1 MDRFIKLIFSYI
13 CSNLCILIAVLLI
26 HGEETCISD
35 NYTNQNKVD
44 RFETWSLNPIV
55 KQSLPS
61 LNQTEKIWAKNPIDY
76 FIVSKLNEKKL
87 SPSREA
93 KRETLIRRLYFDI
106 MGLPPTPNE
115 IVEFVNDTN
124 PLAYEQ
130 LVEKLLASPQYGE
143 RWARHWLDIV
153 HYGDTHGYDKD
164 KLRPNAWPYRDY
176 VIRSFNS
183 DKPYKQFVH
192 EQVAGDALFPE
203 TQDGIEAM
211 GFISAGPWDF
221 IGHAEVPETKL
232 DGRIARNIDRD
243 DMVKNTMN
251 TFIST
256 TVQCARCHDH
266 KFDEV
271 NMTDYYRMQAIFSAL
286 DRADQEYYSDPEI
299 AEKSANLKKE
309 IIHQKAILVSIESK
323 IKTKGGEKLKKLN
336 IKLKELRQ
344 KANAEARAEYGYH
357 SQIAQKQD
365 TIKWVQVDLGKIS
378 EINQVSL
385 IGASDSYNN
394 IGDGFGFPIR
404 YKIETSNDSEFRK
417 NITIIADR
425 LHSDQSNPGVQP
437 QHFSFPKVKN
447 RYIRLTATKLA
458 ARSNDFILAMGEMQ
472 IENKLGENIAIGK
485 NVTSLDSI
493 EAPIRWQRKNLVD
506 NLYNGQAKNPD
517 LAQLIINTE
526 SEHTSLIDSIV
537 SEEISSKRKKAKAAL
552 AKAEERIKSLP
563 KPKKVY
569 VGKVHTGSGAFRGTG
584 NEGGKP
590 RTIRILHRG
599 DMSQPKQEVGPGT
612 LRLTDKDN
620 GQFELPNEHSESDR
634 RIALA
639 RWLTQKDNPLTWR
652 SIVNRIWQYHFGT
665 GIVSTPNDFGRMGA
679 KPTHPEL
686 LDWLA
691 LEFRDNGQSIK
702 RLHRLIL
709 TSATYRQVSDSS
721 VIHEKIDSQNRY
733 LWRMNRRQL
742 EAEALRDTV
751 LFLSGK
757 MNFQMYGPGFRNF
770 ILEHP
775 EHSPHYEY
783 HKHDPEDL
791 KVHRRSIYRFLVRS
805 QQQPFMET
813 LNCADPS
820 QQVAK
825 RNEAITALQS
835 LAMLNNKLMV
845 AMAKHFSD
853 EVSYSKKDIPTSV
866 NEAFFR
872 AIGRIPTAEESADL
886 VKFSK
891 LHGLSNTCRLLFNLN
906 AFSFID

>member
-1 MDRFIKLIFSYI
+1 MDRFIKLFSSYI
-13 CSNLCILIAVLLI
+13 CSNYIILTAVFLIIDIA
-26 HGEETCISD
+26 TCIPD
-35 NYTNQNKVD
+35 NYTNQKKIN
-44 RFETWSLNPIV
+44 RFETWALTPIA

-61 LNQTEKIWAKNPIDY
+61 LNQTDQIWAKNPIDY
-76 FIVSKLNEKKL
+76 FIAAKLNEKRL

-93 KRETLIRRLYFDI
+93 NRETLIRRVYFDI
-106 MGLPPTPNE
+106 LGLPPTLDE
-115 IVEFVNDTN
+115 ILEFVNDSN

-130 LVEKLLASPQYGE
+130 LVERILASPRYGE

-183 DKPYKQFVH
+183 DKPYKRFVN
-192 EQVAGDALFPE
+192 EQIAGDALFPK
-203 TQDGIEAM
+203 TQDGIEAT

-271 NMTDYYRMQAIFSAL
+271 KMTDYYRMQAIFSAL
-286 DRADQEYYSDPEI
+286 DRADQEYYPDPEI
-299 AEKSANLKKE
+299 AQKNADLKKE
-309 IIHQKAILVSIESK
+309 ISHQKAILASIESK
-323 IKTKGGEKLKKLN
+323 IQSKGGEKLKNLN
-336 IKLKELRQ
+336 TQLKELRQ
-344 KANAEARAEYGYH
+344 QANTKARPEYGYH
-357 SQIAQKQD
+357 SQIVQKQD
-365 TIKWVQVDLGKIS
+365 TIKWVQVDLGKPN
-378 EINQVSL
+378 EINLVSL

-394 IGDGFGFPIR
+394 IGDGFGFPVR
-404 YKIETSNDSEFRK
+404 YKIEASNDAEFRK
-417 NITIIADR
+417 NITVIADR
-425 LHSDQSNPGVQP
+425 SLSDQSNPGIKP
-437 QHFSFPKVKN
+437 QHFNFPKIKN
-447 RYIRLTATKLA
+447 RYVRLTAIKLA
-458 ARSNDFILAMGEMQ
+458 KRSNDFILAMGEMQ
-472 IENKLGENIAIGK
+472 IQNESGENIAIGK

-493 EAPIRWQRKNLVD
+493 EAPTRWQSKNLVD
-506 NLYNGQAKNPD
+506 NIYNGQTNNPD
-517 LAQLIINTE
+517 LAKLITDTE
-526 SEHTSLIDSIV
+526 SKHSALIDSIV
-537 SEEISSKRKKAKAAL
+537 SGEIYSKRKKAQTAL
-552 AKAEERIKSLP
+552 TKAEESIKLLP
-563 KPKKVY
+563 IPKKVY

-590 RTIRILHRG
+590 RTIRVLHRG

-612 LRLTDKDN
+612 LRLTKHDS
-620 GQFELPNEHSESDR
+620 GLFELTNEHSESDR

-639 RWLTQKDNPLTWR
+639 HWLTQKSNPLTWR
-652 SIVNRIWQYHFGT
+652 SIVNRIWQYHFGN

-702 RLHRLIL
+702 KLHRLIL
-709 TSATYRQVSDSS
+709 TSATYQQVSDSS
-721 VIHEKIDSQNRY
+721 AIHEKIDSQNRY

-805 QQQPFMET
+805 QQQPFMAT

-825 RNEAITALQS
+825 RDEAITALQS

-845 AMAKHFSD
+845 AMAKHFSND
-853 EVSYSKKDIPTSV
+853 LKLTYGNTQIAV
-866 NEAFFR
+866 NKAFYR
-872 AIGRIPTAEESADL
+872 AIGRAPTTEESTQLTD
-886 VKFSK
+886 FTK

>member
-13 CSNLCILIAVLLI
+13 CSNLYILIAVLLI
-26 HGEETCISD
+26 HGEYTCISD
-35 NYTNQNKVD
+35 NYANQNKVN
-44 RFETWSLNPIV
+44 RFETWSLNPIA

-61 LNQTEKIWAKNPIDY
+61 LNQTEKSWAKNPIDY

-106 MGLPPTPNE
+106 MGLPPTPDE

-130 LVEKLLASPQYGE
+130 LVEKLLASPKYGE

-176 VIRSFNS
+176 VIRSFNI
-183 DKPYKQFVH
+183 DKPYNRFVN
-192 EQVAGDALFPE
+192 EQVAGDALFPG
-203 TQDGIEAM
+203 TQDGFEAT

-243 DMVKNTMN
+243 AMVKNTMN

-344 KANAEARAEYGYH
+344 KANAKARGEYGYH

-365 TIKWVQVDLGKIS
+365 TIKWVQVDLGKAT

-404 YKIETSNDSEFRK
+404 YKIETSNDAEFRK

-425 LHSDQSNPGVQP
+425 SHSDQSNPGVQP

-485 NVTSLDSI
+485 NVISLDSI

-517 LAQLIINTE
+517 LAQLISNTE

-537 SEEISSKRKKAKAAL
+537 SEEIFSKRKKAKATL

-590 RTIRILHRG
+590 RPIRILHRG

-702 RLHRLIL
+702 KLHRLIL
-709 TSATYRQVSDSS
+709 TSATYRQVSDTS

-783 HKHDPEDL
+783 HKHDPEDI

-853 EVSYSKKDIPTSV
+853 EVSYSKKDIQTSV

-886 VKFSK
+886 VNFSK